1 MSALFFLNT
10 NYTNYMTSEVF
21 NTDCLEYMRTL
32 PDKAFQL
39 AIADPPY
46 GIGEDGKSNHSR
58 GLLAKP
64 SQWTPKEWDKQAMT
78 AEFFEELRRISS
90 NQVIW
95 GANHFISRM
104 PYDSSCWIVW
114 DKENGTTDFAD
125 CELAWTSFK
134 TAVRLFR
141 FMWNG
146 MLQGDM
152 KHKEERIHP
161 TQKPVALYAWL
172 LKNYAKPGDRI
183 FDPMMGSQSSRIAA
197 YKMGFDYV
205 GCELDKEYFD
215 KGCERFAKEC
225 KGEIKLK
232 DGSIVKQ
239 ASLFDL

>member
-1 MSALFFLNT
+1 
-10 NYTNYMTSEVF
+10 MTSEVF

-46 GIGEDGKSNHSR
+46 RDENAPFQQMRQASTNREVFKAGRPTEDFF
-58 GLLAKP
+58 
-64 SQWTPKEWDKQAMT
+64 
-78 AEFFEELRRISS
+78 AELQRISEA
-90 NQVIW
+90 QIIW
-95 GANHFISRM
+95 GANNFGFEFRGF
-104 PYDSSCWIVW
+104 VAW
-114 DKENGTTDFAD
+114 DKMVRGSDRYSQVEIASLSNN
-125 CELAWTSFK
+125 LATVSTLVQISTYQTEDK
-134 TAVRLFR
+134 V
-141 FMWNG
+141 
-146 MLQGDM
+146 
-152 KHKEERIHP
+152 HP

-183 FDPMMGSQSSRIAA
+183 FAPMMGSQSSRIAA

-239 ASLFDL
+239 ASLFDF